1 MKFFTIGYGGR
12 TPASFVELL
21 SSHGVLAIADVRIH
35 PERAS
40 MGSYVRAKTADKGIE
55 RLLTE
60 RGIAYY
66 SILELGNLL
75 RDLDDWE
82 AAYTQLLDASGEL
95 LVKRLHF
102 LPVPYCL
109 MCAEKHVAKCHRRMI
124 ANYLVRTRGWTV
136 EHIE

>member
-60 RGIAYY
+60 
-66 SILELGNLL
+66 
-75 RDLDDWE
+75 